1 MARPEKVEQV
11 ALLTE
16 KLKAAKAAVLT
27 DYRGLTVSQLQ
38 ELRTRLR
45 AQSVE
50 YRVVKNTLARRA
62 AVEAGHEQF
71 QDLLK
76 GPVAIAFG
84 YEDLSAPAKLLGE
97 FTRQTRIRLE
107 IVGGLVEGRV
117 MSPDQVRQTADLPP
131 REVLL
136 ALLLGTLQSPVSQL
150 VATIQAPVQHLV
162 GLLEAYRDKLEGGG
176 SAHSMEAT

>member
-11 ALLTE
+11 DLLTE
-16 KLKAAKAAVLT
+16 KLKSARVAVLT
-27 DYRGLTVSQLQ
+27 DYRGLTVGQLQ
-38 ELRTRLR
+38 DLRGRLR
-45 AQSVE
+45 AQEVE

-62 AVEAGHEQF
+62 AVESGHEQF

-76 GPVAIAFG
+76 GPLAIAFG
-84 YEDLSAPAKLLGE
+84 YGDLSAPAKVLGE

-117 MSPDQVRQTADLPP
+117 VGPDQVRQTADLPP

-136 ALLLGTLQSPVSQL
+136 AQLLGALQSPIAQL
-150 VATIQAPVQHLV
+150 VATIQAPVQQLA
-162 GLLEAYRDKLEGGG
+162 GLLEAYKDKLESG
-176 SAHSMEAT
+176 EAAA

>member
-150 VATIQAPVQHLV
+150 VATIQAPVQQLV
-162 GLLEAYRDKLEGGG
+162 GLLEAYRDKLEGGA
-176 SAHSMEAT
+176 SAQSVEAT

>member
-1 MARPEKVEQV
+1 MPRQEKVEQV
-11 ALLTE
+11 ELLTE
-16 KLKAAKAAVLT
+16 KLKSAKVAVLT

-38 ELRTRLR
+38 DLRGRLR
-45 AQSVE
+45 AQEVE

-62 AVEAGHEQF
+62 AVESGHEDF

-84 YEDLSAPAKLLGE
+84 YGDLSAPAKVLGE
-97 FTRQTRIRLE
+97 FTRQTRIRLD

-117 MSPDQVRQTADLPP
+117 MAPDQVRQTADLPP

-136 ALLLGTLQSPVSQL
+136 ALLLGTLQSPVAQL
-150 VATIQAPVQHLV
+150 VATIQAPVQQLI
-162 GLLEAYRDKLEGGG
+162 GLLEAYKDKLEGGPQ
-176 SAHSMEAT
+176 AA